1 MACFWKALCECF
13 QVFHF
18 TKITNAIQ
26 YMVHCCITKQP
37 EVDRISMWDKL
48 LNDAAVIHVMLRAEG
63 GSKIAFISCKR
74 AGFLLSCSITVVNG
88 AALLITVPVI
98 AKYCSGKFSLT
109 LETDLFTLTAM
120 SFVERNS
127 IFLGIL
133 CMFLFF
139 LSHKLRIDHAVA
151 QTDACSNVRP
161 KNWKDFVDTCDTA
174 ITVTSTQGESKV
186 FISRKTLCFLFGL
199 QQSRTTAVLPD
210 YRSEAC

>member
-127 IFLGIL
+127 IYFRDSVHVSLFSITSYEQTTLLHRPMHVQMCDQRTGRIL
-133 CMFLFF
+133 L
-139 LSHKLRIDHAVA
+139 
-151 QTDACSNVRP
+151 TP
-161 KNWKDFVDTCDTA
+161 A
-174 ITVTSTQGESKV
+174 I
-186 FISRKTLCFLFGL
+186 LL
-199 QQSRTTAVLPD
+199 
-210 YRSEAC
+210 